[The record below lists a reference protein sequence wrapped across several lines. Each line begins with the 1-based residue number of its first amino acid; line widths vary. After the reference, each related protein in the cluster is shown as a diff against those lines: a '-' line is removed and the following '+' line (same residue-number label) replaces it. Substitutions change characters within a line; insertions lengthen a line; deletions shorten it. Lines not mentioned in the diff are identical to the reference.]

1 MTTDT
6 SSDLTMT
13 AEEKEIDSRAATLLA
28 SVSRITMSNKDF
40 LAFNAALN
48 RPFTPNAAL
57 QNALQQARALR

>member
-13 AEEKEIDSRAATLLA
+13 VEEKEIASRAATLLA
-28 SVSRITMSNKDF
+28 SESRITMSNQDF
-40 LAFNAALN
+40 QAFSAALN

-57 QNALQQARALR
+57 QNALKQARALR